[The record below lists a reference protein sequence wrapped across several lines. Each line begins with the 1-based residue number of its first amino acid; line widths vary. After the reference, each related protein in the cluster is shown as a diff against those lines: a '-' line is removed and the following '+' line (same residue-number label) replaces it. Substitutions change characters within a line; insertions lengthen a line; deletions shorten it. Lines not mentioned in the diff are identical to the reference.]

1 MLSTEAGARD
11 LWSFICKISFYLMAG
26 TGTPV
31 ADAGPE
37 KGKVTRANRYSGLRI
52 SIVVKNP

>member
-1 MLSTEAGARD
+1 
-11 LWSFICKISFYLMAG
+11 MAG

-37 KGKVTRANRYSGLRI
+37 KGKVTRANRYSGLRV
-52 SIVVKNP
+52 SIAVKNPQSKTKN

>member
-1 MLSTEAGARD
+1 
-11 LWSFICKISFYLMAG
+11 MAG

-52 SIVVKNP
+52 RIVVKNP

>member
-1 MLSTEAGARD
+1 
-11 LWSFICKISFYLMAG
+11 
-26 TGTPV
+26 V

-37 KGKVTRANRYSGLRI
+37 KGKVTRANRYSGLRT

>member
-1 MLSTEAGARD
+1 
-11 LWSFICKISFYLMAG
+11 MAG

-37 KGKVTRANRYSGLRI
+37 KGKVTRANRYSDIRI
-52 SIVVKNP
+52 NIAVKNP